1 MTPKTREA
9 DELLS
14 TREVAAWLK
23 IDITSL
29 ENWRRVG
36 HGPACSKL
44 TPGLTSPVRYRRGDV
59 EKWLTDCRVK
69 PKRSRTK

>member
-1 MTPKTREA
+1 MSPENREA
-9 DELLS
+9 NEMLS
-14 TREVAAWLK
+14 SRDVATWLK
-23 IDITSL
+23 IDITTL

-44 TPGLTSPVRYRRGDV
+44 APGPTSPVRYRRSDI